1 MFLISCWMLALY
13 RQSLSI
19 IISAMSLPSRSR
31 SGTRGYAHLVEIG
44 VPVGR
49 IWRALTEPALVR
61 IWSGQEAEIDARKG
75 GVYRIGKRHTGG
87 REAHIDI
94 FDPNRRLR
102 LIYMHGP
109 DSPPSDSAVVDDLLL
124 DMRKDGT
131 ASLRVLGSGVPDAS
145 VWDKPYV
152 RMRMNWEK
160 CLGRMKAAL
169 EAPPPIK
176 KPPPPPKDPPLP
188 GLDY

>member
-1 MFLISCWMLALY
+1 MLALY

-19 IISAMSLPSRSR
+19 IIAAMSLPSRSR
-31 SGTRGYAHLVEIG
+31 SGTRGYAHLVEID

-49 IWRALTEPALVR
+49 IWRALTEPALIR

-75 GVYRIGKRHTGG
+75 GVYRIGRGHTGG

-102 LIYMHGP
+102 LIYMSGP
-109 DSPPSDSAVVDDLLL
+109 DSPPSDSAVVDDFLL

-131 ASLRVLGSGVPDAS
+131 ASLRVLGSGVPDAT

-160 CLGRMKAAL
+160 SLARMKAAL

>member
-1 MFLISCWMLALY
+1 MFLISYWMLALY
-13 RQSLSI
+13 RQSLSVI
-19 IISAMSLPSRSR
+19 IVAMSLPSRSR
-31 SGTRGYAHLVEIG
+31 SGTRGYAHLVEIA

-49 IWRALTEPALVR
+49 IWRALTEPALIR

-75 GVYRIGKRHTGG
+75 GVYRIGRLHIGG

-102 LIYMHGP
+102 LIYMSGP
-109 DSPPSDSAVVDDLLL
+109 DSPPSDSAVVDDFLL

-131 ASLRVLGSGVPDAS
+131 ASLRVLGSGVPDAT

-160 CLGRMKAAL
+160 SLARMKAAL

>member
-1 MFLISCWMLALY
+1 MFLISYWMLALY
-13 RQSLSI
+13 RQSLSVI
-19 IISAMSLPSRSR
+19 IAAMSLPSRSR
-31 SGTRGYAHLVEIG
+31 SGTRGYAHLVEIA

-49 IWRALTEPALVR
+49 IWRALTEPALIR

-75 GVYRIGKRHTGG
+75 GVYRLGRRHTGG

-102 LIYMHGP
+102 LIYMSGP
-109 DSPPSDSAVVDDLLL
+109 DSPPSDSAVVDDFLL

-131 ASLRVLGSGVPDAS
+131 ASLRVLGSGVPDAT

-160 CLGRMKAAL
+160 SLARMKAAL
-169 EAPPPIK
+169 EAPPPVK

>member
-1 MFLISCWMLALY
+1 MILISCWMLALY
-13 RQSLSI
+13 RQSLSF

-31 SGTRGYAHLVEIG
+31 SGTRGYAHLVEID

-49 IWRALTEPALVR
+49 IWRALTEPALIR

-75 GVYRIGKRHTGG
+75 GVYRIGRRHTGG

-102 LIYMHGP
+102 LIYMQGP

-160 CLGRMKAAL
+160 SLGRMKAAL